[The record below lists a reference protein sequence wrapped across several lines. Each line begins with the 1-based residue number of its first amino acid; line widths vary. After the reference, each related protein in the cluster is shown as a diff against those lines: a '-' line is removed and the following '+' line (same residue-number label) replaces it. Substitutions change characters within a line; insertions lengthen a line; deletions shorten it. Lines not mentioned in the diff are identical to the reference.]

1 MTCTAYHTAAESAK
15 SAVISAL
22 NDNEDTNVLSELWRH
37 YLGLRHISDN
47 HKHKEPEVKFSALGA
62 EFYNTPSG
70 DDHIKFDIEGPY
82 AAQPVEYPFFCWT
95 RCNHLRRYASPWRSE
110 YGHDLIQLNSGS
122 SDPFSLNILLNL

>member
-47 HKHKEPEVKFSALGA
+47 HKHKEPEAPKFSALGA

-70 DDHIKFDIEGPY
+70 DDHIKFDIEGSL
-82 AAQPVEYPFFCWT
+82 
-95 RCNHLRRYASPWRSE
+95 HL
-110 YGHDLIQLNSGS
+110 
-122 SDPFSLNILLNL
+122 

>member
-37 YLGLRHISDN
+37 YLGLRYISDN
-47 HKHKEPEVKFSALGA
+47 HKHKEPEAPKFSALGA

-82 AAQPVEYPFFCWT
+82 AAQPVEYPFSVGQDVITFGDT
-95 RCNHLRRYASPWRSE
+95 HLPGGASTDTIS
-110 YGHDLIQLNSGS
+110 
-122 SDPFSLNILLNL
+122 FS